1 MIIVALALPQKY
13 STKYDNIDIDSIL
26 KNDRLLESHVNCLL
40 DKGPCTKEGQ
50 DFKDYLPEAIDT
62 SCEKCTVAQKRIVKK
77 AAKYLMEKKKPA
89 WEQIRNKYD
98 PMNEHTKDFNK
109 FMEEPIE

>member
-1 MIIVALALPQKY
+1 MKSFTTLVFLITMIIVALALPQKY

-50 DFKDYLPEAIDT
+50 DFKGTYYYYL
-62 SCEKCTVAQKRIVKK
+62 
-77 AAKYLMEKKKPA
+77 
-89 WEQIRNKYD
+89 
-98 PMNEHTKDFNK
+98 
-109 FMEEPIE
+109 